1 MVGWFRKKKKMIQ
14 KRTEWTS
21 TGDTTA
27 SSNGGRV
34 VHPKEDKDWI
44 KRLKPETLEYLEE
57 PKMPPRE
64 DYRHE
69 PTRGEVTGNEPEK
82 TGLLPK
88 PEATPDKI
96 AALPTPKYVLT
107 VRCQDL
113 IVLFSSRYQQLA
125 RLVQNM

>member
-34 VHPKEDKDWI
+34 IHPKEDKDWI

-69 PTRGEVTGNEPEK
+69 PTRGEFTGDEPEK
-82 TGLLPK
+82 MGLLPK

-96 AALPTPKYVLT
+96 AALSILK
-107 VRCQDL
+107 
-113 IVLFSSRYQQLA
+113 IRYA
-125 RLVQNM
+125 TGEITKKEFEEMKKDIEK